1 MPLKVEQRKLS
12 SMPVN
17 ICKERAANFYL
28 LVMTTDK
35 DTVMLL
41 NKCHNT
47 LNEAK
52 AAYDDSDE
60 IIQNDNI
67 TRRIPDH
74 LEENDK
80 KKFELIR
87 QESSFNN
94 EDFYRKYIEPETLDM
109 LRHQSAENEPAQV
122 DFEDMYQIDDD
133 FDEFDELDNYLLTEE
148 ADLTLTRSKP

>member
-1 MPLKVEQRKLS
+1 
-12 SMPVN
+12 
-17 ICKERAANFYL
+17 
-28 LVMTTDK
+28 
-35 DTVMLL
+35 MLL

-47 LNEAK
+47 LNEAI
-52 AAYDDSDE
+52 ASYDDSDE

-94 EDFYRKYIEPETLDM
+94 EEFYKKYIEPETLDM
-109 LRHQSAENEPAQV
+109 LRHQSVENEQTKNAFV
-122 DFEDMYQIDDD
+122 DMYEIDDE
-133 FDEFDELDNYLLTEE
+133 FDEFDELDKYLLTDND
-148 ADLTLTRSKP
+148 DLTLTRAKP